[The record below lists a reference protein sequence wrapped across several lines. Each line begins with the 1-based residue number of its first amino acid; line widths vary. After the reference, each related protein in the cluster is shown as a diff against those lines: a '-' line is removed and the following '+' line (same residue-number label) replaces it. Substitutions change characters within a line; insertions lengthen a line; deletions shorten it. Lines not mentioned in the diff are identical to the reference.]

1 MYEEAQGLG
10 GEEKGDEEVE
20 SLIDDASES
29 EGF

>member
-1 MYEEAQGLG
+1 MKRLRGFG

-20 SLIDDASES
+20 SLIDAASES